1 MARVSFAAP
10 AVKRVAIAF
19 GWVMLFFFVAFGVD
33 FGLSRLAT
41 PPWSGTLAIIP
52 IGGYEVIGFLLATYL
67 FGRFI
72 NEHSW
77 SALGWRGP
85 AIRSW
90 LRGLALGA
98 AMASLAI
105 VLGIAAG
112 ARLHFTG
119 DWNAWAPVALPLVLG
134 LILAALGEELAF
146 RGYPMR
152 HLSNAI
158 GVLPAIVILA
168 LPFAI
173 AHVWNPNATV
183 FSTINVGLAAIWL
196 SVAFFSAGGMP
207 LAWGA
212 HFGWNAALAILFA
225 APVSGFAF
233 HVPVVEYAP
242 GMHHWIDGG
251 AFGPE
256 GGIVATI
263 ALICGSLFLLTRRNA
278 FTSHLSPDTEVAP
291 A

>member
-1 MARVSFAAP
+1 MARVSFAA
-10 AVKRVAIAF
+10 VKRVAIAL
-19 GWVMLFFFVAFGVD
+19 GWVILFFFVAFGVD
-33 FGLSRLAT
+33 YGLSRLAT
-41 PPWSGTLAIIP
+41 PPWNGTLAIIP

-72 NEHSW
+72 NRHSW
-77 SALGWRGP
+77 SELGWRGP
-85 AIRSW
+85 AVRSW

-105 VLGIAAG
+105 VLGIASG
-112 ARLHFTG
+112 AHLRFTG
-119 DWNAWAPVALPLVLG
+119 DWNAWAPVALPLMLG

-183 FSTINVGLAAIWL
+183 FSTMNVGLAAIWL
-196 SVAFFSAGGMP
+196 SVAFFSTGGMP

-212 HFGWNAALAILFA
+212 HFGWNAALAILFD

-263 ALICGSLFLLTRRNA
+263 ALICGILFLLTRRNA
-278 FTSHLSPDTEVAP
+278 FTRHLTPDTAVVP